1 MPLAGYLE
9 GMNKTSLADL
19 LTLSPAER
27 LQLAQDLW
35 DSLPEEAVPL
45 TEEQLRELERRLAD
59 HDANPGAAI
68 PWAEVR
74 DRLRTRFGA

>member
-1 MPLAGYLE
+1 
-9 GMNKTSLADL
+9 MNKTSLADL

-45 TEEQLRELERRLAD
+45 TDEQVRELERRLPD

-68 PWAEVR
+68 PWQEVR

>member
-1 MPLAGYLE
+1 MT
-9 GMNKTSLADL
+9 KTSLADL

-45 TEEQLRELERRLAD
+45 TEEQVRELERRLAD
-59 HDANPGAAI
+59 HDANPEAAI
-68 PWAEVR
+68 PWREVR
-74 DRLRTRFGA
+74 DRLRIRFGA

>member
-1 MPLAGYLE
+1 
-9 GMNKTSLADL
+9 MNKTSLADL
-19 LTLSPAER
+19 LMLSPAER

-45 TEEQLRELERRLAD
+45 TEEQVRELERRLAD

-68 PWAEVR
+68 PWDEVR
-74 DRLRTRFGA
+74 DRLRARFGA

>member
-1 MPLAGYLE
+1 MPGYLE
-9 GMNKTSLADL
+9 DMNKTCLADL

-45 TEEQLRELERRLAD
+45 TEEQVRELERRLAD
-59 HDANPGAAI
+59 HDADPEAAI
-68 PWAEVR
+68 PCAEVR
-74 DRLRTRFGA
+74 DRLRARFGA

>member
-1 MPLAGYLE
+1 MSKAY
-9 GMNKTSLADL
+9 LADL

-45 TEEQLRELERRLAD
+45 TDEQVRELERRLAD
-59 HDANPGAAI
+59 HEANPGAAI
-68 PWAEVR
+68 PWQEVR

>member
-1 MPLAGYLE
+1 
-9 GMNKTSLADL
+9 MNKASLADL

-45 TEEQLRELERRLAD
+45 TEEQVRELERRLAD
-59 HDANPGAAI
+59 HDANPRATI
-68 PWAEVR
+68 PWQEVR

>member
-1 MPLAGYLE
+1 MK
-9 GMNKTSLADL
+9 KTSFADL
-19 LTLSPAER
+19 LNLSPAER

-45 TEEQLRELERRLAD
+45 TEGQVRELERRLAD

-68 PWAEVR
+68 PWQEVR